1 MRGRRAPAIVIPSA
15 AAERMVT
22 LLEVVGPYEARHGAA
37 SRGIYAAETG
47 AVPVYVLMG
56 PEGAAAD
63 AVARARAA
71 AGSLLGAHPKGVLP
85 LLAIEEH
92 DRRVVWMHEAVDGL
106 GLGHVVGNEGAAL
119 LSSRAVAELIA
130 DVAETM
136 LLLEPDARRNRGP
149 EPTDLLLDAL
159 GNVWTAGFAGPFA
172 TSPAMRAPRG
182 DEGEPAVVYRLGVL
196 MAHLVAGIAPQPAT
210 EKAAHSALV
219 RRALIR
225 AMARPGPVL
234 SERYGDW
241 MRGMLAWEPGERPP
255 LSSIP
260 EGLRQVAVGTGGT
273 SLRDWAAVTV
283 PGLIDRIEHPDRVT
297 APRAAPV
304 GLHDDSTEMLMTEE
318 VGGPPTDSGPPTA
331 TAPPV
336 RRPLVFPDAP
346 GGGGYADPT
355 ADAPRP
361 VAGRPGS
368 FRDDFED
375 DPTQEASALSS
386 TAVRNVAPPPAI
398 RTGSAGPAIPVRV
411 GPPPEA
417 IREPPSL
424 PSGFLD
430 DGPGSDEEPTAG
442 VPWMRIL
449 VAIVWV
455 SSIVVLTAAAILF
468 IVYLL
473 LPGRPPPVPV
483 DEPSLSD
490 ALPAPSAD
498 SDDPSLRP
506 PEPPAPPPVLP
517 EVVPPSPVPL
527 APSFEVFPPP
537 PPGTAPVSTPAAVV
551 VTPLP
556 PQPAPIVAPPVAV
569 PPTTFEI
576 VFTSPSDVALDVVC
590 NAGSARGTG
599 RVVMSDARRGP
610 CTVAA
615 IVAGRPVRTNVAIA
629 GPTTLHCFE
638 AGSSTCTP

>member
-1 MRGRRAPAIVIPSA
+1 MRGRLAPAIVIPSA

-22 LLEVVGPYEARHGAA
+22 LLEVVGPYEAWHGAA
-37 SRGIYAAETG
+37 WRGIYAAEAG

-71 AGSLLGAHPKGVLP
+71 AGPLLGSHPRGVLP

-92 DRRVVWMHEAVDGL
+92 ERRVVWIHEAVDGL

-260 EGLRQVAVGTGGT
+260 DGLRQVAVGTGGT
-273 SLRDWAAVTV
+273 SLRDWAAQTV
-283 PGLIDRIEHPDRVT
+283 PALIDRIEHPDRVT
-297 APRAAPV
+297 APRAVLV

-318 VGGPPTDSGPPTA
+318 VGGSPTDS
-331 TAPPV
+331 APPV
-336 RRPLVFPDAP
+336 RRPPAFPDAP
-346 GGGGYADPT
+346 GSGGYADPT

-375 DPTQEASALSS
+375 DPTQEASALSP
-386 TAVRNVAPPPAI
+386 AAIRNVAPPPAI

-430 DGPGSDEEPTAG
+430 DGPGSEEEPIGG

-473 LPGRPPPVPV
+473 LPGRPAPAPV

-490 ALPAPSAD
+490 ALPAPTAD
-498 SDDPSLRP
+498 SDDPSLRR
-506 PEPPAPPPVLP
+506 PEPPPPPPVLP
-517 EVVPPSPVPL
+517 DVVPAPPEPV
-527 APSFEVFPPP
+527 APEFEVFPPP
-537 PPGTAPVSTPAAVV
+537 SPGTTVPAAVV
-551 VTPLP
+551 VTPLATP
-556 PQPAPIVAPPVAV
+556 PATTV
-569 PPTTFEI
+569 PPTEPPPLPVVVPATTFEI

-590 NAGSARGTG
+590 NSGSARGTG
-599 RVVMSDARRGP
+599 RVVLSDARRGP

-615 IVAGRPVRTNVAIA
+615 TVAGRAVRTNVAIA

-638 AGSSTCTP
+638 AGSSTCAP